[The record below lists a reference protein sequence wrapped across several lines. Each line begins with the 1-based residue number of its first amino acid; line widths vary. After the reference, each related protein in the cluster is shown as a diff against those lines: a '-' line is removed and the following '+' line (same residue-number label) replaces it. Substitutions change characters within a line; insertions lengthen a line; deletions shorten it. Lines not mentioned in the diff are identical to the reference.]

1 MEQNSNSQGM
11 MSNNTQ
17 YLSSEVIAIR
27 LDTSVWKQDVE
38 IFLRGQRII
47 PETDR
52 ESGTMTAKIVQVGK
66 PLMNDIGVQS
76 ILNYLAMLVNPHIS
90 QGNITS
96 TDYERLIEELDNN
109 LTSNI
114 MNNLERWEVAILD
127 YDHILDGIVGAMQF
141 FLSQPIDAGT
151 RDSLTQS
158 VRIAESNTMKEN
170 SGGFKIPFMGG
181 K

>member
-1 MEQNSNSQGM
+1 
-11 MSNNTQ
+11 
-17 YLSSEVIAIR
+17 
-27 LDTSVWKQDVE
+27 
-38 IFLRGQRII
+38 
-47 PETDR
+47 
-52 ESGTMTAKIVQVGK
+52 
-66 PLMNDIGVQS
+66 
-76 ILNYLAMLVNPHIS
+76 
-90 QGNITS
+90 
-96 TDYERLIEELDNN
+96 
-109 LTSNI
+109 

-170 SGGFKIPFMGG
+170 SGGFRIPFMGG